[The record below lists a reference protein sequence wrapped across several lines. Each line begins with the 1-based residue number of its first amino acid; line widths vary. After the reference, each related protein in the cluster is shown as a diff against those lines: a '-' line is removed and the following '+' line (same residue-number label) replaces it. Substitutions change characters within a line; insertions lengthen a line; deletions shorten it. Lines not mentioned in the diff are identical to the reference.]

1 MALFRGTR
9 DALRNL
15 GRLRE
20 IAGVLARHGFADL
33 VERMDL
39 LRFVPILRRR
49 ARAGRKPFA
58 ERAADAM
65 QELGPTFVKL
75 GQQLSQRPDLLGD
88 DFIRAFTRL
97 QDKVKPFGEEE
108 ARAILEEALEAKTDE
123 RFGEFTTK
131 PLASGSIGQVHEAT
145 LADGRE
151 VVVKVRRPGI
161 EEKIKADL
169 ALLAQLA
176 ALAERHIPESR
187 VYRPV
192 QIVEEFARSLE
203 RELDFTAEA
212 SALSQFEQNFRDD
225 PEVVV
230 PEVIWSHTRA
240 GVLTLTR
247 IRGTPLSDMEAVR
260 AAGVDRKKLARL
272 IAQCFLTQFFETG
285 IFHADPHPGNLV
297 ALEGD
302 RLGLIDFGAVGHL
315 SDDMSSELAAI
326 LFAISAGDVALVAS
340 VYEEI
345 GVLDES
351 ATDRGAMLADFQEF
365 FDRYYGLPADRLDM
379 RSAFADGIGIAR
391 RHNARLPRELVMFA
405 RAFVS
410 ALSTVQRLDPDLRI
424 SEAVRPYVRR
434 LVASRLSPGR
444 LTRAGARTGYHIMS
458 LLRHLPGDARS
469 IVRKL
474 REGKLR
480 FEFRHEGL
488 ESFTTEIDRSSN
500 RLSFS
505 VVIGSIVIGSSYI
518 MASNVGPS
526 WSALDVLGLGRVPI
540 LGLVGFLVAGV
551 MGLGLAW
558 AIYRSGKLKG

>member
-1 MALFRGTR
+1 VALFRGTR
-9 DALRNL
+9 EALRNL

-75 GQQLSQRPDLLGD
+75 GQQLSQRPDLLTE
-88 DFIRAFTRL
+88 DFISAFPRL
-97 QDKVKPFGEEE
+97 QDKVKPFDEEE
-108 ARAILEEALEAKTDE
+108 ARAILEEALEAKADE
-123 RFGEFTTK
+123 RFAEFTTK
-131 PLASGSIGQVHEAT
+131 PLASGSIGQVHEAS

-151 VVVKVRRPGI
+151 VVVKVRRPLI

-169 ALLAQLA
+169 SLLAQLA

-187 VYRPV
+187 IYRPV

-212 SALSQFEQNFRDD
+212 SALSQFEKNFRDD

-247 IRGTPLSDMEAVR
+247 IRGTPLSDMDAVR

-315 SDDMSSELAAI
+315 SDEMSSELAAI

-340 VYEEI
+340 VYEEM
-345 GVLDES
+345 GVLDEA

-365 FDRYYGLPADRLDM
+365 LDRYYGLPADRLDM
-379 RSAFADGIGIAR
+379 RMAFADGIAIAR
-391 RHNARLPRELVMFA
+391 RHNARLPRELVIFG

-410 ALSTVQRLDPDLRI
+410 ALSTVQRLDPDLKI
-424 SEAVRPYVRR
+424 SEVVRPYVRR

-444 LTRAGARTGYHIMS
+444 LTRAGARTGYHLMS
-458 LLRHLPGDARS
+458 LVRHLPGDVRS

-488 ESFTTEIDRSSN
+488 EDFTTEIDRSSN

-526 WSALDVLGLGRVPI
+526 WSALEFLGLGRVPI